1 MPKRRLPFAN
11 HAGSTLVCLA
21 VAAAGFVAA
30 AFTTRFASLFFLLI
44 ADSACLLI
52 ASRAVRLRHVDGW
65 RREFHDA
72 TVYLAMLAAYTAL
85 GSVLVAYPLHW
96 LRNDASLGVA
106 LSISAAA
113 VLALLALWRIW
124 PAFGLAGMGV
134 QYRRA
139 PASRGRRLQE
149 RLAQAWRL
157 TGDNEIFFDH
167 GLLASLALFAL
178 TQGALVAS
186 GLGMS
191 IASNVRTAMLAA
203 CVVLVL
209 PLTWIVVQRAAV
221 VLVINLRRSRAERV
235 PLVDAPVLPTQ
246 ENVSPPAEQVL
257 ADFGPGDL
265 DAMLL
270 RCVRAG
276 QTQLALAA
284 LEHGADPNST
294 PPADDR
300 DQRSALVLAAL
311 NPDIRLLR
319 GFIVKGADLQR
330 VHAGLPMLIA
340 ATRDSREGRPEAVMT
355 LLTNGADVNRA
366 DADGNTPLHFAA
378 LSAKPVVAALLC
390 DAGAQLDAINRA
402 GETPLVLACAA
413 ANWELARFLLEQGAK
428 PEIGQ
433 AQPALIAAASIDDDD
448 PEGVKLLLKRKARVD
463 ARDALQRTALM
474 AAALHGHATI
484 AQVLL
489 DAGARADAADAHGTT
504 ALMEAARADA
514 HAVLD
519 VLIALRPPPDAV
531 DHAGRSALTIAAQ
544 SLRAGEDTVQRLL
557 SFGISRQLA
566 AKDGRRAVDFAAA
579 AGRWNIVALID
590 PEYPRPAHL
599 QADKA
604 IDAVDASAGHLL
616 DALRFGHWQIVETF
630 AGDVHAWPQ
639 QTLARLYG
647 ELVAHPDAAPRR
659 WLLNHGLDANS
670 SFDGVP
676 LLQHALLQLPAMLAA
691 ARDLID
697 AGAQPSG
704 GDVLTQICVAAMNGD
719 IPPPELEAFA
729 LRVLESGAEAFRADG
744 GGRTPLTLALANG
757 WLRLCD
763 SLLARG
769 ADVRVC
775 DRRGRTPLFAALSA
789 PGPAREELIKSLL
802 RAGADPEVRAANN
815 ESPLGLALARG
826 QANLQRWLNWPGWK
840 LPCRPLRAG
849 DMIAAASAGD
859 AEAVGKLLELELPVD
874 AVDGYGAT
882 ALLHAAGRGYADVA
896 ALLLE
901 RGANPAHAAKDGS
914 TALSAAVAAR
924 QWAVM
929 DLLIGRGV
937 EIDQRLAGG
946 GTTLMAAAGRG
957 DAESVSI
964 LLAHGA
970 QADAADDHGMRALHA
985 AAQFAFGGGD
995 TQAARRVIEHLLDA
1009 GAPIDACNADGQTAL
1024 LILLG
1029 ARAQPRS
1036 GADQKALLGLLGM
1049 LCERGARID
1058 VQDER
1063 GVGPLHACAMHGLL
1077 LPARAL
1083 LSAGA
1088 DRTRRDLLERTPRE
1102 VAHLLGFIDVAAEL
1116 GDQRSR
1122 LQAI

>member
-11 HAGSTLVCLA
+11 NAGSTLVCLA
-21 VAAAGFVAA
+21 IAAAGFVAA
-30 AFTTRFASLFFLLI
+30 AFTTRFASLFFLLL

-52 ASRAVRLRHVDGW
+52 VSRGVRLRHSDDW
-65 RREFHDA
+65 RGEFRDA
-72 TVYLAMLAAYTAL
+72 TAYLAMLAAYTAL
-85 GSVLVAYPLHW
+85 GIVLVGYPLHW

-113 VLALLALWRIW
+113 VLALLALWRVW
-124 PAFGLAGMGV
+124 PAFGLAGMDALY
-134 QYRRA
+134 QRA
-139 PASRGRRLQE
+139 SASRSWGLQE
-149 RLAQAWRL
+149 KLAQAWKL
-157 TGDNEIFFDH
+157 TANNEIFFGH
-167 GLLASLALFAL
+167 GLLASLALLAL
-178 TQGALVAS
+178 TQGALAAS
-186 GLGMS
+186 GLGVP
-191 IASNVRTAMLAA
+191 IAPSARTAMLAA
-203 CVVLVL
+203 CLVLVL

-221 VLVINLRRSRAERV
+221 VQTIDLRRSRAERA
-235 PLVDAPVLPTQ
+235 PLVDAPVQPTH
-246 ENVSPPAEQVL
+246 ESASPPAEQVL

-294 PPADDR
+294 PSADDR

-319 GFIVKGADLQR
+319 GFIAKGADLQCM
-330 VHAGLPMLIA
+330 HAGLPILIA

-378 LSAKPVVAALLC
+378 LSAKPIVAALLC
-390 DAGAQLDAINRA
+390 DAGARIDAINRA
-402 GETPLVLACAA
+402 GETPLVMACAA
-413 ANWELARFLLEQGAK
+413 ANWELARFLFEHGAK
-428 PEIGQ
+428 PDLAL
-433 AQPALIAAASIDDDD
+433 AQPALIAAASIEDDD
-448 PEGVKLLLKRKARVD
+448 PEGVKLLLKRRARVD

-474 AAALHGHATI
+474 AAALHGHAAI
-484 AQVLL
+484 VRALL
-489 DAGARADAADAHGTT
+489 DAGAQVDAADAHGTT

-519 VLIALRPPPDAV
+519 VLIASRPPPDAV

-544 SLRAGEDTVQRLL
+544 SLRAGEQTVQRLL

-566 AKDGRRAVDFAAA
+566 ARDGRRAVDFAAA

-599 QADKA
+599 QAGKA
-604 IDAVDASAGHLL
+604 TDADDDLPGHLL

-630 AGDVHAWPQ
+630 AGGVRAWPQ

-647 ELVAHPDAAPRR
+647 ELGTHPDAAPRH
-659 WLLNHGLDANS
+659 WLLNHGLDANAG
-670 SFDGVP
+670 FDGMS
-676 LLQHALLQLPAMLAA
+676 LLQQVLLQLPATLAA
-691 ARDLID
+691 ARNLVD
-697 AGAQPSG
+697 AGAQPAG
-704 GDVLTQICVAAMNGD
+704 GDVMTQICVAAMSGD
-719 IPPPELEAFA
+719 MPQPELEAFA
-729 LRVLESGAEAFRADG
+729 LRVLEGGAEAFRADG
-744 GGRTPLTLALANG
+744 EGRTPLTMALASG
-757 WLRLCD
+757 WPRLCD
-763 SLLARG
+763 ALLARG
-769 ADVRVC
+769 ADVRVR
-775 DRRGRTPLFAALSA
+775 DRSGRTPLFAALSA
-789 PGPAREELIKSLL
+789 PESAREALIKSLL

-815 ESPLGLALARG
+815 ETPLGLALARG

-840 LPCRPLRAG
+840 PPCRPLRAS
-849 DMIAAASAGD
+849 DTIAAASAGD

-896 ALLLE
+896 ALLLG
-901 RGANPAHAAKDGS
+901 RGANPSHAAKDGS

-924 QWAVM
+924 QWTVM
-929 DLLIGRGV
+929 ELLIERGV

-957 DAESVSI
+957 DAESVGI

-970 QADAADDHGMRALHA
+970 QADADDDHGMRALHA
-985 AAQFAFGGGD
+985 AVQFAFAGGD

-1009 GAPIDACNADGQTAL
+1009 GASIDACNADGQTAL

-1083 LSAGA
+1083 LTAGA

-1116 GDQRSR
+1116 GDERGR
-1122 LQAI
+1122 RQAI

>member
-30 AFTTRFASLFFLLI
+30 AFTTRFASLFFLLL

>member
-11 HAGSTLVCLA
+11 NAGSTLVCLA
-21 VAAAGFVAA
+21 IAAVGFLAA
-30 AFTTRFASLFFLLI
+30 AFTTRFASLSLLLL

-52 ASRAVRLRHVDGW
+52 VGRAARLRRSSDW
-65 RREFHDA
+65 RAEFRDVTA
-72 TVYLAMLAAYTAL
+72 YLAMLAGYTAL
-85 GSVLVAYPLHW
+85 GIVLVAYPLHW
-96 LRNDASLGVA
+96 LRSDASLGVA

-124 PAFGLAGMGV
+124 PAFGLAGMDAR
-134 QYRRA
+134 YRRA
-139 PASRGRRLQE
+139 PASRGWGLQQK
-149 RLAQAWRL
+149 LTQAWKL
-157 TGDNEIFFDH
+157 TADNEIFFGH

-178 TQGALVAS
+178 TQVALAAS
-186 GLGMS
+186 ELGVP
-191 IASNVRTAMLAA
+191 IASSARTAMLAV

-221 VLVINLRRSRAERV
+221 ALSIDIRRSRGERV
-235 PLVDAPVLPTQ
+235 PHVDAPAPPAH
-246 ENVSPPAEQVL
+246 ESAPPPAEQALV
-257 ADFGPGDL
+257 AFGSGDL

-276 QTQLALAA
+276 QTQLALSA
-284 LEHGADPNST
+284 LEHGADPNSA

-319 GFIVKGADLQR
+319 GFIARGANLQR

-340 ATRDSREGRPEAVMT
+340 ATRDSREGRPDAVMT
-355 LLTNGADVNRA
+355 LLTNGADVNCA

-448 PEGVKLLLKRKARVD
+448 PDGVKLLLKRKARVD
-463 ARDALQRTALM
+463 TRDALQRTALM
-474 AAALHGHATI
+474 TAALHGHAGI
-484 AQVLL
+484 VHALLGAGAQV
-489 DAGARADAADAHGTT
+489 DAADAHGTT

-514 HAVLD
+514 HEVID
-519 VLIALRPPPDAV
+519 VLIAARPSPDTV
-531 DHAGRSALTIAAQ
+531 DHSGRSALTIAAQ
-544 SLRAGEDTVQRLL
+544 SLRAGEETVQRLL
-557 SFGISRQLA
+557 SFGISRQLP

-590 PEYPRPAHL
+590 SEYPRPAHL
-599 QADKA
+599 QSDKV
-604 IDAVDASAGHLL
+604 VDAADDSAGHLL

-630 AGDVHAWPQ
+630 AGDIRSWSQ
-639 QTLARLYG
+639 QTLAQLYV
-647 ELVAHPDAAPRR
+647 ELIAHPDAAPRR
-659 WLLNHGLDANS
+659 WLLNHGLDANTGV
-670 SFDGVP
+670 DGMP
-676 LLQHALLQLPAMLAA
+676 LLRHALLQLPGALAA

-704 GDVLTQICVAAMNGD
+704 GGAMTLICIAAINGD
-719 IPPPELEAFA
+719 VQQPELEAFA
-729 LRVLESGAEAFRADG
+729 LRILQSGGEAFSADG
-744 GGRTPLTLALANG
+744 EGRTPLTLALSNG
-757 WLRLCD
+757 WPRLCD
-763 SLLARG
+763 ALLACG
-769 ADVRVC
+769 ADARAR
-775 DRRGRTPLFAALSA
+775 DRRGRTPLFTALSA
-789 PGPAREELIKSLL
+789 PESTREELIKSLL

-815 ESPLGLALARG
+815 ETPLGLALARG

-849 DMIAAASAGD
+849 DMIAAASIGD
-859 AEAVGKLLELELPVD
+859 AEAVGKLHELGLPVD
-874 AVDGYGAT
+874 AVDSYGAT
-882 ALLHAAGRGYADVA
+882 ALLHAAGRGHADVA

-901 RGANPAHAAKDGS
+901 RGANPAHAATDGS

-924 QWAVM
+924 QWTVM
-929 DLLIGRGV
+929 ELLIGRGV

-957 DAESVSI
+957 DAESVGI

-995 TQAARRVIEHLLDA
+995 TQAARRVIERLLDA
-1009 GAPIDACNADGQTAL
+1009 GAPIDARNADGQTAL

-1036 GADQKALLGLLGM
+1036 GADQKALLGLLGL

-1083 LSAGA
+1083 LGAGA

-1116 GDQRSR
+1116 GDERSR